1 MKVRWQSPQLFSSLL
16 VLSALPAGVWSTN
29 ILSTDGFSSCGT
41 NSDINVQKMNIQYNQ
56 ATNKVTF
63 DVAGTSNKEQ
73 KVMAS
78 LVVTAYGK
86 EVYQKTFNPCDNAT
100 AVTQLCPRKLPL
112 SCSS

>member
-1 MKVRWQSPQLFSSLL
+1 MKVRWRSPQCFSIFLA
-16 VLSALPAGVWSTN
+16 LSALPVGVWSTN
-29 ILSTDGFSSCGT
+29 ILSTDGFSTCGT

-86 EVYQKTFNPCDNAT
+86 QVYQKTFNPCDSAT
-100 AVTQLCPRKLPL
+100 EVAQLCPSKLLL
-112 SCSS
+112 SWF